1 MVRVGGILDDVSP
14 PAQAAFMVY
23 VPNGGQLSAGDAVF
37 TTRWSA
43 LQSDAEQLPYH
54 TEIQLVSK
62 LSIVRQ

>member
-1 MVRVGGILDDVSP
+1 MVRVGCILDNAFH